1 MSDDKKWRI
10 SAFSLID
17 LIECGTIKCDNFCVS
32 KILVDQ
38 LGGRLLA
45 ATREG
50 CLLFFDIT
58 AGMIQLIYQMRV
70 VLKPDLNKNFV
81 KQIELDSIKNL
92 LLLKLKNNDVL
103 VI

>member
-58 AGMIQLIYQMRV
+58 AGMIQLIYQKR
-70 VLKPDLNKNFV
+70 NIYFNFPIIFHQFHQ
-81 KQIELDSIKNL
+81 QILHVILIKSINLD
-92 LLLKLKNNDVL
+92 
-103 VI
+103 

>member
-1 MSDDKKWRI
+1 
-10 SAFSLID
+10 LID
-17 LIECGTIKCDNFCVS
+17 LIECGTIKCDNFSVS

-38 LGGRLLA
+38 IGGRLLA

-50 CLLFFDIT
+50 CLLFFDIN
-58 AGMIQLIYQMRV
+58 GVIQLIYQMRV

-81 KQIELDSIKNL
+81 KQIELDSIRNL